1 MILFII
7 YIFISM
13 ISKTLILKIFLY
25 NYSNKNN
32 RVDFNIDNKDIN
44 KYSKLYY
51 YNNFDTYWYIKP
63 WLRNLWSTEKTD
75 LDNNN
80 KNKLTCKNLE
90 KIIQKEGNK
99 YHNDPDGEYLN

>member
-51 YNNFDTYWYIKP
+51 YNNFDTY
-63 WLRNLWSTEKTD
+63 
-75 LDNNN
+75 
-80 KNKLTCKNLE
+80 
-90 KIIQKEGNK
+90 
-99 YHNDPDGEYLN
+99 

>member
-1 MILFII
+1 
-7 YIFISM
+7 
-13 ISKTLILKIFLY
+13 
-25 NYSNKNN
+25 
-32 RVDFNIDNKDIN
+32 
-44 KYSKLYY
+44 
-51 YNNFDTYWYIKP
+51 
-63 WLRNLWSTEKTD
+63 LRNLWSTEKTD